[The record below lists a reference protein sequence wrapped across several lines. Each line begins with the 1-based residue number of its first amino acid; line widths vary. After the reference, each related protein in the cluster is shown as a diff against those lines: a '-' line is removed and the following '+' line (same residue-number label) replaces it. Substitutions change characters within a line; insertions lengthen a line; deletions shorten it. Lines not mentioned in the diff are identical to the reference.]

1 MNIPV
6 LDKGIANVSNKL
18 AVVRINNESIYG
30 GWNATNVK
38 TGRAV
43 RIRSAQRLRRPA
55 GGKYVITCNGRYLT
69 TEPRWVED
77 KAEAKKF
84 ASVEDASMFFTG
96 MGNHGLSQSH
106 GVKIQEVAA

>member
-1 MNIPV
+1 M
-6 LDKGIANVSNKL
+6 
-18 AVVRINNESIYG
+18 
-30 GWNATNVK
+30 
-38 TGRAV
+38 
-43 RIRSAQRLRRPA
+43 
-55 GGKYVITCNGRYLT
+55 ITCNGRYLT

-96 MGNHGLSQSH
+96 MGNHGLSQSQ